1 MKTQSQSFR
10 PLSIDIAPAHTPR
23 QLYAGIF
30 LAMIGAAL
38 FALKGIFIKLAY
50 GANPEL
56 EALTLLAIRMGLA
69 MPVYI
74 LILLWAL
81 KRRNKPEA
89 LTRKHFVVAG
99 ALGLTGYYLA
109 AYLDFSGLQYVSAQ
123 LERLILYTYPVF
135 VMILG
140 ALFFGKSMS
149 ARGFAAMLISYG
161 GLALI
166 FARGSIASGEDV
178 VFGAALVV
186 GAALSFAVF
195 QLLAARQIKIV
206 GSAVFTCVA
215 MISAGTGILTHFTLD
230 SIVSGGFEKILSQ
243 PRTVWLVG
251 GMIALFSTLIPSFL
265 INVAL
270 GRIGAQAVAVV
281 SMISPLVTIIL
292 AVAVLGET
300 FGLYD
305 ALGTGL
311 TVFGIGLFT
320 WYERK
325 PSDTVIKGS

>member
-1 MKTQSQSFR
+1 MKSQSQSFR
-10 PLSIDIAPAHTPR
+10 PLPINIGPAHTSR
-23 QLYAGIF
+23 QRYIGIF
-30 LAMIGAAL
+30 LAVLGAAL

-50 GANPEL
+50 GANPAL
-56 EALTLLAIRMGLA
+56 NALTLLAIRMGLA
-69 MPVYI
+69 VPVYI

-81 KRRNKPEA
+81 KRRDKPQA
-89 LTRKHFVVAG
+89 LTRKHFFAAG

-140 ALFFGKSMS
+140 ALFFGKTMS
-149 ARGFAAMLISYG
+149 VRGFAAMLISYS

-166 FARGSIASGEDV
+166 FARGSIASGDQV
-178 VFGAALVV
+178 LFGAALVT

-195 QLLAARQIKIV
+195 QLLAAGQIKIV

-215 MISAGTGILTHFTLD
+215 MISAGTGILIHFTVD
-230 SIVSGGFEKILSQ
+230 SIVDGSFEKILSQ
-243 PRTVWLVG
+243 PQIVWLIG

-281 SMISPLVTIIL
+281 SMISPLVTIVL

-300 FGLYD
+300 FEFYD
-305 ALGTGL
+305 AVGTLL

-325 PSDTVIKGS
+325 PVVAKR